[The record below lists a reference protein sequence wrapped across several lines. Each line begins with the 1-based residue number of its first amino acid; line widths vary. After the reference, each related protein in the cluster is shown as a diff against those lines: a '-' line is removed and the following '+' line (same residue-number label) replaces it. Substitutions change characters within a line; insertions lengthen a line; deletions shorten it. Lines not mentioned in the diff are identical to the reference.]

1 VSRGRALAL
10 VVTAIGLA
18 IWSALT
24 LRLGTDLTNFMPVGG
39 RSDLAAVVG
48 RLTDSPFTRTM
59 VLSVEAPE
67 TGTAVAAAAEL
78 TSMLRDHPE
87 IGWVRSALDETDL
100 EDVYALYFPRRHYF
114 LSDEPEREIPLLL
127 SEASLREKARTLRHR
142 LATPASSFLER
153 LAAADPLAAFQGI
166 LERLRAGEAT
176 LRIEAGQLVTADGR
190 FAIVLAGTAASAFD
204 SGAQSRLLDDLDA
217 AWREIVR
224 RHGPGLRL
232 EWAGANRFAVAA
244 ERSMKRDVYLIAV
257 CSFLGVAALFLA
269 FVASLRGF
277 LLVALPPL
285 AGILVATAAGVA
297 VFGNLDGLTM
307 AFGASL
313 MGIAID
319 YSNHLLIHHGLAR
332 PEESAAATAR
342 RIRPSLSLGALT
354 TVASFGGLA
363 VTAFPAFR
371 EMAFFAGAG
380 VVAALLT
387 TLFVLPD
394 LLEAAPPLPAR
405 SAAAARRLDGL
416 LDAVARL
423 PRALLLA
430 PLAAGALA
438 VTVLPRLEWSDD
450 MSRLTRFDPEFVA
463 EDRRVRA
470 RVSQHD
476 ESRFVIGLAPD
487 PGDALALNDRVH
499 ARLERARAN
508 GALAGARSLH
518 ALLWSEDLQRRNQ
531 ALLVADVDL
540 YPRLDAVFASEGFR
554 PGAFGAFE
562 AALAVEP
569 PPPLS
574 LDDLRASPLSDLL
587 APYVF
592 PLGDRTAVVTYLRD
606 LREPEVVRAGLAD
619 LEGVH
624 LLDQRTFVNDVYR
637 EFRQT
642 TLRQMLVGGL
652 LVVLLLALRYR
663 AWRPVLASALP
674 SALVALI
681 VLAVLAAARE
691 PVNLLHVMSLIMV
704 TGMGVDYG
712 VFLVD
717 ASGRREAIG
726 ATMLSLLISCLT
738 TALVFGTLA
747 FSSQPALRAI
757 GVTTGLGILLS
768 YAFAPVT
775 LVAAGLGGG
784 GSGRHASAKA
794 SKTPL
799 PGS

>member
-1 VSRGRALAL
+1 
-10 VVTAIGLA
+10 
-18 IWSALT
+18 
-24 LRLGTDLTNFMPVGG
+24 
-39 RSDLAAVVG
+39 
-48 RLTDSPFTRTM
+48 
-59 VLSVEAPE
+59 
-67 TGTAVAAAAEL
+67 
-78 TSMLRDHPE
+78 
-87 IGWVRSALDETDL
+87 
-100 EDVYALYFPRRHYF
+100 
-114 LSDEPEREIPLLL
+114 
-127 SEASLREKARTLRHR
+127 
-142 LATPASSFLER
+142 
-153 LAAADPLAAFQGI
+153 
-166 LERLRAGEAT
+166 
-176 LRIEAGQLVTADGR
+176 
-190 FAIVLAGTAASAFD
+190 
-204 SGAQSRLLDDLDA
+204 
-217 AWREIVR
+217 
-224 RHGPGLRL
+224 
-232 EWAGANRFAVAA
+232 
-244 ERSMKRDVYLIAV
+244 
-257 CSFLGVAALFLA
+257 
-269 FVASLRGF
+269 
-277 LLVALPPL
+277 
-285 AGILVATAAGVA
+285 
-297 VFGNLDGLTM
+297 M

-332 PEESAAATAR
+332 PAESAARTAR

-371 EMAFFAGAG
+371 EMAFFACVG

-387 TLFVLPD
+387 TLYVLPD
-394 LLEAAPPLPAR
+394 LLETAPPLPAR

-416 LDAVARL
+416 LAAVARL

-430 PLAAGALA
+430 PLAVGALA
-438 VTVLPRLEWSDD
+438 VTALPRLEWSDD

-476 ESRFVIGLAPD
+476 ESRFVI
-487 PGDALALNDRVH
+487 LNDRVH
-499 ARLERARAN
+499 ARLERARAD
-508 GALAGARSLH
+508 GALAGTRSLH

-531 ALLVADVDL
+531 ALVAADAEL
-540 YPRLDAVFASEGFR
+540 YERLDAVFASEGFR
-554 PGAFGAFE
+554 PGAFDAFRT
-562 AALAVEP
+562 ALAADP

-574 LDDLRASPLSDLL
+574 LDDLRASPLADML

-606 LREPEVVRAGLAD
+606 LRAPEVVRAGLAD
-619 LEGVH
+619 LDGVH

-642 TLRQMLVGGL
+642 TLRQMLVGGV

-681 VLAVLAAARE
+681 LLATLAITGV

-747 FSSQPALRAI
+747 VSSQPALRAI

-784 GSGRHASAKA
+784 AAGLGGGRHRSEPSDDSSNDAAA
-794 SKTPL
+794 GT
-799 PGS
+799 

>member
-1 VSRGRALAL
+1 
-10 VVTAIGLA
+10 
-18 IWSALT
+18 
-24 LRLGTDLTNFMPVGG
+24 
-39 RSDLAAVVG
+39 
-48 RLTDSPFTRTM
+48 
-59 VLSVEAPE
+59 VEAPE
-67 TGTAVAAAAEL
+67 TRTAVAAAAEL
-78 TSMLRDHPE
+78 TAVLRDHPQIE
-87 IGWVRSALDETDL
+87 WVRSALDETDL

-114 LSDEPEREIPLLL
+114 LSDDPEREIPVLL
-127 SEASLREKARTLRHR
+127 SEPSLREKARTLRHR

-153 LAAADPLAAFQGI
+153 LAVADPLAAFQGI

-176 LRIEAGQLVTADGR
+176 LRIEGGQLVTADGR
-190 FAIVLAGTAASAFD
+190 YAIVLAGTAASAFD
-204 SGAQSRLLDDLDA
+204 SGAQAGLLDDLDA
-217 AWREIVR
+217 AWREIAR
-224 RHGPGLRL
+224 RHGSGLRL
-232 EWAGANRFAVAA
+232 ERAGANRFAVAA
-244 ERSMKRDVYLIAV
+244 ERSMKRDVYVIAA
-257 CSFLGVAALFLA
+257 CSFLGVAALFLT

-277 LLVALPPL
+277 LLVAVPPL
-285 AGILVATAAGVA
+285 AGILVATAAGAA

-332 PEESAAATAR
+332 PTESAARTAR

-371 EMAFFAGAG
+371 EMAFFASVG

-394 LLEAAPPLPAR
+394 LLEMAPPLPAR

-423 PRALLLA
+423 PRVLLLA

-438 VTVLPRLEWSDD
+438 VAALPRLDWSDD

-476 ESRFVIGLAPD
+476 ESRFVIGLASD
-487 PGDALALNDRVH
+487 PGAALTLNDRVH
-499 ARLERARAN
+499 ARLERARAE
-508 GALAGARSLH
+508 GALAGTRSLH
-518 ALLWSEDLQRRNQ
+518 ALLWSEELQRRNRG
-531 ALLVADVDL
+531 LVVADAGL
-540 YPRLDAVFASEGFR
+540 YERLDSVFASEGFR
-554 PGAFGAFE
+554 PGAFRAFGT
-562 AALAVEP
+562 ALAADP

-574 LDDLRASPLSDLL
+574 LDDLRAGPLADLI

-592 PLGDRTAVVTYLRD
+592 PMGDRTAVVTYLRD
-606 LREPEVVRAGLAD
+606 LQAPEVVRAGLAD
-619 LEGVH
+619 LDGVH

-642 TLRQMLVGGL
+642 TLRQMLVGGV

-674 SALVALI
+674 SALVAMI
-681 VLAVLAAARE
+681 VLAALAVAGV
-691 PVNLLHVMSLIMV
+691 PVNLLHVMSLVMV

-717 ASGRREAIG
+717 AAGRREAIG

-768 YAFAPVT
+768 YAFAPVA

-784 GSGRHASAKA
+784 RARSEPSVGASSAPA
-794 SKTPL
+794 Q
-799 PGS
+799 GD

>member
-1 VSRGRALAL
+1 
-10 VVTAIGLA
+10 
-18 IWSALT
+18 
-24 LRLGTDLTNFMPVGG
+24 
-39 RSDLAAVVG
+39 
-48 RLTDSPFTRTM
+48 
-59 VLSVEAPE
+59 
-67 TGTAVAAAAEL
+67 
-78 TSMLRDHPE
+78 
-87 IGWVRSALDETDL
+87 
-100 EDVYALYFPRRHYF
+100 
-114 LSDEPEREIPLLL
+114 
-127 SEASLREKARTLRHR
+127 
-142 LATPASSFLER
+142 
-153 LAAADPLAAFQGI
+153 
-166 LERLRAGEAT
+166 
-176 LRIEAGQLVTADGR
+176 
-190 FAIVLAGTAASAFD
+190 
-204 SGAQSRLLDDLDA
+204 
-217 AWREIVR
+217 
-224 RHGPGLRL
+224 
-232 EWAGANRFAVAA
+232 
-244 ERSMKRDVYLIAV
+244 
-257 CSFLGVAALFLA
+257 
-269 FVASLRGF
+269 
-277 LLVALPPL
+277 
-285 AGILVATAAGVA
+285 
-297 VFGNLDGLTM
+297 M

-319 YSNHLLIHHGLAR
+319 YSNHLLIHHGLAQ
-332 PEESAAATAR
+332 PGESAAQTAR

-371 EMAFFAGAG
+371 EMAFFASVG

-394 LLEAAPPLPAR
+394 LLDMAPPLPAR

-416 LDAVARL
+416 LEAVARL

-430 PLAAGALA
+430 PLAVGALA
-438 VTVLPRLEWSDD
+438 VIALPRLEWSDD

-476 ESRFVIGLAPD
+476 ESRFVIGLARD
-487 PGDALALNDRVH
+487 PGAALALNDRVH
-499 ARLERARAN
+499 ARLERARVD
-508 GALAGARSLH
+508 GALAGTRSLH

-531 ALLVADVDL
+531 ALVVADAGL
-540 YPRLDAVFASEGFR
+540 YERLDDVFASEGFR
-554 PGAFGAFE
+554 PGAFHAFG
-562 AALAVEP
+562 AALADAP

-574 LDDLRASPLSDLL
+574 LDDLRASPLADLL

-606 LREPEVVRAGLAD
+606 LRAPEVVRARLAD
-619 LEGVH
+619 LESVH

-642 TLRQMLVGGL
+642 TLRQMLVGGA

-681 VLAVLAAARE
+681 LLATLAIAGV
-691 PVNLLHVMSLIMV
+691 PINLLHVMSLIMV

-738 TALVFGTLA
+738 TVLVFGTLA
-747 FSSQPALRAI
+747 VSSQPALRAI

-784 GSGRHASAKA
+784 RRRPEPSASA
-794 SKTPL
+794 PNV
-799 PGS
+799 PVQGG